1 MGTLAHTE
9 SVSLILLNKLAKAPL
24 PATVTSGEE
33 IDGLRILSLA
43 GLVKASIPP
52 PQRTL
57 TGYDQPA
64 GLALEITR
72 LGHSMLQ
79 RFPAN

>member
-1 MGTLAHTE
+1 
-9 SVSLILLNKLAKAPL
+9 VSLLLLHKLAKRPL

-33 IDGLRILSLA
+33 VDGLRILCLA

-64 GLALEITR
+64 GTVLEITR
-72 LGHSMLQ
+72 LGHTMLQ
-79 RFPAN
+79 RFPVG